1 MSKRKAVESNPFL
14 AELRAAQA
22 SLPRAPRVLDASL
35 ADDARAELW
44 NAVCEAGDALRE
56 KYAWA
61 CPDERALRALA
72 HFAPGGVVEI
82 GAGRGYWAKL
92 LRERGVRVDAFD
104 RAAPASPW
112 SDVRVGGPEALLG
125 GGEDARLLLLCYPDD
140 FEADD
145 DGDGG
150 DDAGDAGDADDDDDD
165 APASASLASR
175 CLDAYRGDV
184 VAHVGELFGDTLS
197 LAQAPWGRTTGGEF
211 HARLAAGWHCVLR
224 LELPR
229 WPLHRDTLSVW
240 RRTTVGA
247 RFGGDDDEDD
257 EEADA
262 WADIP
267 EEERMPSDAAAPCA
281 AHLLAHA

>member
-1 MSKRKAVESNPFL
+1 MAKKRKAEESNPFL

-22 SLPRAPRVLDASL
+22 SLPRAPRVLDGSL

-61 CPDERALRALA
+61 CPDERALRAIV
-72 HFAPGGVVEI
+72 HFAPGGVVEV

-92 LRERGVRVDAFD
+92 LRERGVNVDAFD
-104 RAAPASPW
+104 RVKAASPW
-112 SDVRVGGPEALLG
+112 TEVGVGGPEVLLG

-140 FEADD
+140 FES
-145 DGDGG
+145 
-150 DDAGDAGDADDDDDD
+150 DDAGGGEEEEEDEDDDDDD
-165 APASASLASR
+165 DEAPLSMSLAAR

-184 VAHVGELFGDTLS
+184 VVHIGELFGDTLS
-197 LAQAPWGRTTGGEF
+197 LAQAPWGRTTGGDF
-211 HARLAAGWHCVLR
+211 HAQLAAGWHCVLR
-224 LELPR
+224 LDLPR
-229 WPLHRDTLSVW
+229 WPMHRDTLSVW

-247 RFGGDDDEDD
+247 RFGGDDEDD
-257 EEADA
+257 DEADA

-267 EEERMPSDAAAPCA
+267 EEERILSDAAAPCA
-281 AHLLAHA
+281 AHLLEHA